1 MEKVFYNRSAEQTL
15 GDMDSSRSGLSGEE
29 AAARLQKYGQ
39 NALAE
44 ANRKSVVE
52 VFFSQFKDLLVVI
65 LLAAAVIS
73 LLSGNVESTVVIF
86 AVLILNA
93 VLGTV
98 QHCKAEKSLQS
109 LKAMSSPSAKVIRG
123 GTRMVVSSTE
133 IVPGDIVELEA
144 GDMIVADGRILEN
157 YSLKVN
163 ESSLTGESEGVEKTA
178 DVLTGGKVA
187 LGDQKNMVF
196 SGSLV
201 TYGRAVMVVTATG
214 MHTEIGKTAALMNQT
229 QQRKTPLQISLDDFS
244 RRLAI
249 IILVICVGVFAL
261 SLYHA
266 DSTGFDAI
274 LDSLMFAV
282 ALAVAAIPEALSSIV
297 TIVQAMGTQKMA
309 RQNAIIKELK
319 AVETLGAVSVIC
331 SDKTG
336 TLTQNKMTPQKIYAD
351 DTLLDEKHLDLAN
364 DVQRLLLKAAL
375 LASDATTDEETG
387 EAIGDPTEVALVM
400 IGDRLGVEE
409 SAYRDQHPR
418 LGELAFDSDR
428 KLMSTLHDIEGTST
442 MYTKGAI
449 DVLLDRSEY
458 VLTSDGPVPMTEEWK
473 TRIAQVNL
481 ELSQE
486 GLRVLAFAQRELD
499 AIRPLTLEDE
509 HGFTFIGLVSMIDP
523 PRPEAIQAV
532 ADAARGGVRTIMITG
547 DHKITAT
554 AIARQIGIFRDGDEA
569 LSGVELDDM
578 TDEEL
583 DAHLEHISVYARVS
597 PEHKIR
603 IVEAWQRKGKIVSMT
618 GDGVNDAPALKA
630 ADVGIA
636 MGSGT
641 DVAKEAADMI
651 LLDDNFSTIVTAV
664 EEGRRV
670 YSNIRKSLY
679 SMLGCNFSALT
690 IVLFSLIFGWGS
702 PVTALQL
709 LIIKVACDGI
719 PGFSLCLEK
728 ADPDIM
734 QKPPVKKGASIFS
747 DGLITKI
754 VEITVV
760 FTVAT
765 LIPIWVG
772 MHCYLGGGIE
782 PSFAVAQTMTFFV
795 MGLTTIVHVYNCRS
809 RYSAFRRG
817 MGVNK
822 LVVGTTLLGTVVM
835 IIITAV
841 PPVAELF
848 SLVPLGP
855 WHWALMIALSVTPLL
870 YVELMKALGRFKTI

>member
-1 MEKVFYNRSAEQTL
+1 MYEQMPLDELRTALGESAAQ
-15 GDMDSSRSGLSGEE
+15 GLSEEE
-29 AAARLQKYGQ
+29 ASARLARFGRNVMEREKRKSALMHVLGAFKDVTIIILCV
-39 NALAE
+39 ALALSLYIALTMHPE
-44 ANRKSVVE
+44 NLTEPIVIAFIIVLNVVLSVRE
-52 VFFSQFKDLLVVI
+52 QI
-65 LLAAAVIS
+65 
-73 LLSGNVESTVVIF
+73 
-86 AVLILNA
+86 
-93 VLGTV
+93 
-98 QHCKAEKSLQS
+98 KAEKSVQS
-109 LKAMSSPSAKVIRG
+109 LRQYQIQTCTVVRG
-123 GTRMVVSSTE
+123 GKAE
-133 IVPGDIVELEA
+133 KINAELLVPGDLLLLGVGDRVPADARLLEET
-144 GDMIVADGRILEN
+144 GLTADE
-157 YSLKVN
+157 SL
-163 ESSLTGESEGVEKTA
+163 LTGESEPAVKDASFLPQEGASAA
-178 DVLTGGKVA
+178 DCK
-187 LGDQKNMVF
+187 QMVF
-196 SGSLV
+196 SGTLAVSGK
-201 TYGRAVMVVTATG
+201 GRAIVCRTG
-214 MHTEIGKTAALMNQT
+214 SATEIGRISKLLAGEKTKLS
-229 QQRKTPLQISLDDFS
+229 PLQVRMQKL
-244 RRLAI
+244 
-249 IILVICVGVFAL
+249 GKAL
-261 SLYHA
+261 SVIAFAGALLALLIGWLYGLPIP
-266 DSTGFDAI
+266 DM
-274 LDSLMFAV
+274 LMVAV
-282 ALAVAAIPEALSSIV
+282 SVAVAAIPEVMPVVVTIALSYGVGS
-297 TIVQAMGTQKMA
+297 MA
-309 RQNAIIKELK
+309 KKNTVVRTPT
-319 AVETLGAVSVIC
+319 AVETIGNISVIC

-336 TLTQNKMTPQKIYAD
+336 TLTQNRMSVQKLWAAGGEVQEASAP
-351 DTLLDEKHLDLAN
+351 LDERGKTLIKLF
-364 DVQRLLLKAAL
+364 L
-375 LASDATTDEETG
+375 LASNADMGMGKDVG
-387 EAIGDPTEVALVM
+387 NPTERA
-400 IGDRLGVEE
+400 IARLAEE
-409 SAYRDQHPR
+409 QGIADMGGAEKIFEIP
-418 LGELAFDSDR
+418 FDSAR
-428 KLMSTLHDIEGTST
+428 KLMTALYKTEAGWLSV
-442 MYTKGAI
+442 TKGAI
-449 DVLLDRSEY
+449 DRIRLVPD
-458 VLTSDGPVPMTEEWK
+458 DGLQGE
-473 TRIAQVNL
+473 I
-481 ELSQE
+481 LSVHSAFAADA
-486 GLRVLAFAQRELD
+486 LRVLGVAYKTYDQFPALD
-499 AIRPLTLEDE
+499 ADTLETDLSF
-509 HGFTFIGLVSMIDP
+509 GGLVGIIDP
-523 PRPEAIQAV
+523 PREESARAV
-532 ADAARGGVRTIMITG
+532 AVAREAGIKTVMITG
-547 DHKITAT
+547 DHMETAK
-554 AIARQIGIFRDGDEA
+554 AIAERIGILYGGMKIMNGAELRSLSDDELA
-569 LSGVELDDM
+569 GIIGEYRVF
-578 TDEEL
+578 
-583 DAHLEHISVYARVS
+583 ARTS
-597 PEHKIR
+597 PEDKIR
-603 IVEAWQRKGKIVSMT
+603 IVKAFQRAGEVVAMT

-855 WHWALMIALSVTPLL
+855 WHWVLMIALSVTPLL